1 MKLRV
6 RSKTDTILGGLTLL
20 TLLSVCLAL
29 VWVFFRAPQD
39 AVMGPVQRIF
49 YFHVASAYAMYL
61 GAIACLIGSVWY
73 LKARTLRADALG
85 YAGAQVAVLFGAIVL
100 VTGPLW
106 ALKAWG
112 HYWTWDPRLT
122 TSLLTVLIYAGYLV
136 LRRYS
141 QHTEFTRKF
150 AASIGVIGALNLP
163 LIHLSVRKW
172 SGQHPQVITPGGGGL
187 HHPDMSIAFAL
198 SMLAFTLLAITLVT
212 ARTRLLIA
220 QAHVRQ
226 LELRIELQ
234 MVELA
239 HDMGNK
245 LQHSDSPADKGNDDA
260 NEGA

>member
-1 MKLRV
+1 MNFGV
-6 RSKTDTILGGLTLL
+6 RGKSDTVLGGLTWL
-20 TLLSVCLAL
+20 TLLLVCLAL

-73 LKARTLRADALG
+73 LKARALRADALG
-85 YAGAQVAVLFGAIVL
+85 YAGAQVAVLFGAIVM

-122 TSLLTVLIYAGYLV
+122 TSLLTVLIYASYVV

-141 QHTEFTRKF
+141 QDNEFTRKF

-163 LIHLSVRKW
+163 LIHFSVRKW
-172 SGQHPQVITPGGGGL
+172 SGQHPQVITQGGGGL

-198 SMLAFTLLAITLVT
+198 SMLAFTLLAMTLVA

-220 QAHVRQ
+220 QARVNQ
-226 LELRIELQ
+226 LELQAELQ
-234 MVELA
+234 MSRKS
-239 HDMGNK
+239 HDMIEPFDGTV
-245 LQHSDSPADKGNDDA
+245 DKGNDDA
-260 NEGA
+260 NDGA